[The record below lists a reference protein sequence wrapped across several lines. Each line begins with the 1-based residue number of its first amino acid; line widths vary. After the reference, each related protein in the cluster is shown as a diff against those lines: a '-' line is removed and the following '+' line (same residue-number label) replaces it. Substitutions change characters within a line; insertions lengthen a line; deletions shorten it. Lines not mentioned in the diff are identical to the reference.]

1 MHFCGIEDGETSVFI
16 SSFNCIMLVLSD
28 SLSSHTYSS
37 SIEASFV
44 CIPFTLWAYMCIDPL
59 FIQKGWLNFTFNRVG
74 FIHLGYRVFSLFKL
88 PSTIT
93 MLHCVDNYNSRRI
106 SCVHNNVSRCIEC
119 IGKNHQFGTRCA
131 SVLKVCRAETEPSL
145 M

>member
-74 FIHLGYRVFSLFKL
+74 FTTWAIGFSHFSNYHRRSRCCIVSIIIIADEFRVF
-88 PSTIT
+88 TIT
-93 MLHCVDNYNSRRI
+93 FPVASN
-106 SCVHNNVSRCIEC
+106 
-119 IGKNHQFGTRCA
+119 A
-131 SVLKVCRAETEPSL
+131 SVRITNSVLGARPS
-145 M
+145 